1 MLWGVLLSYKKIDLS
16 VIIPCYNESASI
28 TKLISRIKSNLPN
41 KFSFEI
47 IFVNNGSTD
56 ESTSLFHQFRLEE
69 NHCFKFLDI
78 EENIGYGNGIIYGMN
93 SAMGDVIAWTHADL
107 QTDPVDIFEAYE
119 VFINHPNFP
128 TCILKGKRINR
139 NLFDTFFTRCMSIIS
154 SILLKK
160 RLSDINAQP
169 KMFHRSFLGNLPNP
183 PKDFSLDLY
192 LLYQTRLNNLKVI
205 EFPVSF
211 EKRLY
216 GKSKGGGTL
225 TGKFRLIV
233 RTFRY
238 ILKLRKDV
246 GI

>member
-1 MLWGVLLSYKKIDLS
+1 M
-16 VIIPCYNESASI
+16 
-28 TKLISRIKSNLPN
+28 
-41 KFSFEI
+41 
-47 IFVNNGSTD
+47 
-56 ESTSLFHQFRLEE
+56 
-69 NHCFKFLDI
+69 
-78 EENIGYGNGIIYGMN
+78 
-93 SAMGDVIAWTHADL
+93 
-107 QTDPVDIFEAYE
+107 
-119 VFINHPNFP
+119 
-128 TCILKGKRINR
+128 
-139 NLFDTFFTRCMSIIS
+139 
-154 SILLKK
+154 
-160 RLSDINAQP
+160 SDINAQP